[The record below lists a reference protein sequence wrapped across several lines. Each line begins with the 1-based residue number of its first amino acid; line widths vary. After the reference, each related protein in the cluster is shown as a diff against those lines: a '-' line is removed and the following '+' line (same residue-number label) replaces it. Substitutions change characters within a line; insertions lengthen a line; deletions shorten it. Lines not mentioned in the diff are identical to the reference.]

1 MSLTLP
7 MSLTPED
14 WDAVF
19 SGVSSAGVLLATY
32 PALMGVKRSWPLLH
46 FTGKNKPKTAAAAQ
60 LFGLVKNDLQEIA
73 GQINPRELKMALV
86 GGALIMIAAARDVLD
101 AVLHFF

>member
-1 MSLTLP
+1 

-19 SGVSSAGVLLATY
+19 AGVSSAGVLLATY

-46 FTGKNKPKTAAAAQ
+46 FTGKNKPKTDAAAQ
-60 LFGLVKNDLQEIA
+60 LFGIVKNDLQEIA
-73 GQINPRELKMALV
+73 GQINPGELKLALF
-86 GGALIMIAAARDVLD
+86 GGALIMVAASRDLLE
-101 AVLHFF
+101 AVLHFL